1 MANRHMKRCL
11 TSIITRELQIKT
23 TVRYHLTPVR
33 TASIAKSTNN
43 KCWTFVDIAKSTNNK
58 CWKECGGKG
67 MLLHCW
73 WEYK

>member
-1 MANRHMKRCL
+1 MANRHMKRCS
-11 TSIITRELQIKT
+11 TSIITRELEIKT

-33 TASIAKSTNN
+33 TASITKS
-43 KCWTFVDIAKSTNNK
+43 ANNK
-58 CWKECGGKG
+58 CWKECGEKG